1 MKKILTMLL
10 LVFFLSIIYM
20 YALVIGNIPKEI
32 VVFEGEEISMRTLL
46 GISIKDENLGAI
58 YYEEL
63 SSSSYETAKLIEKE
77 AGVPALLL
85 HNCHNISKDDF
96 ENGET
101 YISLMYKNLEN
112 LNSGMK

>member
-1 MKKILTMLL
+1 
-10 LVFFLSIIYM
+10 M
-20 YALVIGNIPKEI
+20 YYFAKRYDIKYTAAYDTCST
-32 VVFEGEEISMRTLL
+32 EGEASL
-46 GISIKDENLGAI
+46 GKVRDLIECIKEEKLGAI

-77 AGVPALLL
+77 VGVPALLL

-101 YISLMYKNLEN
+101 YISLMYKNLDN
-112 LNSGMK
+112 LKSGMK